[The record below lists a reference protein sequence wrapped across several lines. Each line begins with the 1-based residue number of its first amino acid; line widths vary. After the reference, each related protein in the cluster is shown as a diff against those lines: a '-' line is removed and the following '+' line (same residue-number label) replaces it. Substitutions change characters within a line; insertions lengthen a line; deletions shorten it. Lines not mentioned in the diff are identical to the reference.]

1 MTTTPTP
8 PYKVVP
14 VEPTREMLKQLLDV
28 AESLQRWAKAVPQET
43 PLPAMPGLDGDYIAQ
58 VFDRARAMLSASPA
72 LAPTDE
78 AWRPIES
85 APKDGT
91 EFIGRRGDEL
101 HLCSWEPLNNPVAE
115 HWGCAGTWHR
125 RSPRSGKDLLG
136 SVFQPI
142 EWIPMPSRPK
152 VDTGTPSGDQ
162 NRGGA

>member
-1 MTTTPTP
+1 MNS

-78 AWRPIES
+78 APRVQLGPEAFRFTNFQQWVNKAQGWFVSRMPFDAQRGKRYVCIDAAGRICVIGSDFMRARDEEKFPI
-85 APKDGT
+85 
-91 EFIGRRGDEL
+91 I
-101 HLCSWEPLNNPVAE
+101 
-115 HWGCAGTWHR
+115 
-125 RSPRSGKDLLG
+125 
-136 SVFQPI
+136 VFLI
-142 EWIPMPSRPK
+142 DRPK
-152 VDTGTPSGDQ
+152 VDTGTPSGDL
-162 NRGGA
+162 NRGAT